1 MCAGSECA
9 GLAAGAESAA
19 ADARAASPVGG
30 ADLHRRDTMELIQT
44 LGTLFFAV
52 VDTVVTGA
60 PYLVYLLVAAWACA
74 LIFQIIHG
82 LAGGR

>member
-1 MCAGSECA
+1 
-9 GLAAGAESAA
+9 
-19 ADARAASPVGG
+19 
-30 ADLHRRDTMELIQT
+30 MELIQT

-52 VDTVVTGA
+52 VDTVVAGA
-60 PYLVYLLVAAWACA
+60 PYLVYLLVAAWACT